1 MNNTLNISNED
12 YILWDL
18 LTDKPLEQL
27 DVVYHY
33 TSLKEVFR
41 SGSLPPYVKVIKLTE
56 LSQHWQVKISDA
68 IQLTKYKDALTKYF

>member
-1 MNNTLNISNED
+1 MTNTLNISSKD
-12 YILWDL
+12 YVLWDL

-41 SGSLPPYVKVIKLTE
+41 MGSLPPYVKVIKLTE
-56 LSQHWQVKISDA
+56 LNQDWQIKISNA
-68 IQLTKYKDALTKYF
+68 IQLTK

>member
-1 MNNTLNISNED
+1 MDNTLNISNED

-33 TSLKEVFR
+33 TSLEEVFR
-41 SGSLPPYVKVIKLTE
+41 MGSLPPYVKVIKLTE
-56 LSQHWQVKISDA
+56 LSQDWQIKISEA
-68 IQLTKYKDALTKYF
+68 IQLTN